1 MATGKRRGQSRR
13 LKERPQPKSSV
24 FKKLPKPAPREQK
37 ADAQA
42 TGKMS
47 PETKLTARADESIW
61 LRPERLSEGT
71 PSRWGHRALAQL
83 NEALANLY
91 PLDSDA
97 RRIARKVGLRTAYIQ
112 FDNKAINTWSNIL
125 EYANSQN
132 KIESILT
139 AALEEYPNDETL
151 LDAQMGAPPPPVQG
165 PKWQVWNGP
174 SATSTL
180 EKIMGAKSTLVPISY
195 LEMGLLRARSVV
207 RIKRDD
213 GSSGTGFIIDGET
226 LITNHHVLPDQKT
239 ASSSIVQ
246 FNYQQTIDG
255 LSAPMEEVRLLPETL
270 KTSKVDDW
278 SAVKVAGNVCS
289 KWGSLSLT
297 KSTIAVGDHVNIVQH
312 PGGGPKQISL
322 FSNVVVFVGHGRVQY
337 LTDTLPGASGS
348 PVFDA
353 NWNVVALHHSGGWL
367 TEPKSVSKSTYYR
380 NEGISIDRI
389 IDGLSE
395 T

>member
-1 MATGKRRGQSRR
+1 MW
-13 LKERPQPKSSV
+13 LK
-24 FKKLPKPAPREQK
+24 
-37 ADAQA
+37 
-42 TGKMS
+42 
-47 PETKLTARADESIW
+47 
-61 LRPERLSEGT
+61 PERLEGT
-71 PSRWGHRALAQL
+71 PSKWGHRALAQL

-97 RRIARKVGLRTAYIQ
+97 RRIAAKVGLRTAHIK
-112 FDNKAINTWSNIL
+112 FEGKAITTWFHVL
-125 EYANSQN
+125 EYANSQR
-132 KIESILT
+132 KIDDILF
-139 AALEEYPNDETL
+139 AALEDYPNDDTL
-151 LDAQMGAPPPPVQG
+151 LAAQMGAPPPPVHG

-174 SATSTL
+174 AATSTL
-180 EKIMGAKSTLVPISY
+180 EKVMGTKSTLVPISY
-195 LEMGLLRARSVV
+195 LETGLLRARSVARV
-207 RIKRDD
+207 KRDD

-239 ASSSIVQ
+239 ARSSIVQ

-270 KTSKVDDW
+270 KTSKADDW

-289 KWGSLSLT
+289 RWGSLSLT
-297 KSTIAVGDHVNIVQH
+297 KSTIAVGDHVNVVQH

-353 NWNVVALHHSGGWL
+353 NWNVVAVHHSGGWL
-367 TEPKSVSKSTYYR
+367 TEPHSASKSTYYR
-380 NEGISIDRI
+380 NEGICINRI
-389 IDGLSE
+389 IGGLSASKSHRSRRS
-395 T
+395 